1 MREFSTEQ
9 RRNWKM
15 QIESA
20 VRLLHKNGF
29 VWEDVKPEK
38 VLIDRSRHA
47 WLIDFGGSWTDG

>member
-1 MREFSTEQ
+1 
-9 RRNWKM
+9 M

-20 VRLLHKNGF
+20 VRLLHENGF
-29 VWEDVKPEK
+29 VWGDIKPEN